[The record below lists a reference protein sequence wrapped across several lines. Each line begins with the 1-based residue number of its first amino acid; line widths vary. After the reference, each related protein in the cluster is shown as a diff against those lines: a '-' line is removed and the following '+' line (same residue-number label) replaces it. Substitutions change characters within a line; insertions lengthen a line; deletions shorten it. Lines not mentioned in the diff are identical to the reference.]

1 LCGTTVSGSTFRNSR
16 PRVCGNS
23 VEHGRTRNDVLP
35 QGRLQDRVPARA
47 TTYQPLRK
55 LFSADS
61 QNWSFHTASAHSRQL
76 ALLYAARTRSPKPP
90 FEQRCSN
97 IPIAAIP
104 GSNVATMQH
113 ASTNRQRLARPLPG
127 GMLALPGAR
136 GCLIDFYLTSV
147 EAEVEGRASTWGAS
161 KNHNLT

>member
-1 LCGTTVSGSTFRNSR
+1 MPICPERSRKPAHVCISFDYKRYRYVAWRFRSMKVMASR
-16 PRVCGNS
+16 
-23 VEHGRTRNDVLP
+23 T
-35 QGRLQDRVPARA
+35 
-47 TTYQPLRK
+47 
-55 LFSADS
+55 
-61 QNWSFHTASAHSRQL
+61 AHSRQL

-97 IPIAAIP
+97 ISIAAIP
-104 GSNVATMQH
+104 GSTVATMQH
-113 ASTNRQRLARPLPG
+113 ALTSRQRLARPLPG